1 MAWYVD
7 DNIITHVDP
16 NVVTLVIDK
25 IEEKFGK
32 MTVTRGKPNEVLGMK
47 LDFLEDKRVT
57 VGMKEHIKSA
67 IAKFPKDIIRNAA
80 MPAAKY
86 IFKTSDED

>member
-1 MAWYVD
+1 
-7 DNIITHVDP
+7 
-16 NVVTLVIDK
+16 
-25 IEEKFGK
+25 
-32 MTVTRGKPNEVLGMK
+32 MK

-57 VGMKEHIKSA
+57 VGIRGPSNNIKSDCNILPKTYCYCNKFRVEEHIKSA